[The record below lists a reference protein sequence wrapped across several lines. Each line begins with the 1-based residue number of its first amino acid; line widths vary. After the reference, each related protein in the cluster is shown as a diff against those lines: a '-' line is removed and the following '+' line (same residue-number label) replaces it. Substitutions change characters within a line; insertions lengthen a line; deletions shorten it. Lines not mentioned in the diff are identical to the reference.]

1 MSLVI
6 CSSAQDKYQSEGN
19 LVTTQGQLLP
29 VSMLAP
35 GMQNPAQFTNNIN
48 PVMTIPANSQVALK
62 DISFNKN
69 SVFKIGKDVS
79 LSVYVGE
86 LLRSRWGAKSMRGL
100 ADITCVPVPVPL
112 QPGTYNSGTF
122 ANMLEDMLNQYIS
135 YPDLMDNISV
145 VPATQQGTGS
155 TFGYVFKFEKGATSG
170 APPDR
175 SASITNVYA
184 DASYI
189 GNDAINQFTWTTGTK
204 TYLNTDAGTGFETN
218 RAIMTDMPISLNGG
232 EMTWDVTNCTGGWR
246 IGFIRPCTPKFAFP
260 RGFSNGPGVQEN
272 DSGFWDFVVEYA
284 TRTDGAFADT
294 ENTLR
299 IFHSVYVGN
308 RWTMREVEY
317 YNNVNID
324 FTPNLDSYWV
334 PGVDPVAG
342 TGEEHSPMYRST
354 ATTLTDLVT
363 DPLSVSVKIFGE
375 DIQVSVTRVATAT
388 PWDDPSIFVLTDSR
402 VCIAGNATEIAQ
414 TPTRNRFIKPLG
426 TSTHALYPKISLF
439 TNAESAVL
447 TTYTGITSDNY
458 EYPLDNVA
466 GAAGPGAGPVFP
478 ASPTG
483 TSTSGS
489 SIWGR
494 RMRNQSLK
502 NIMTIGID
510 KMDRQT
516 PYQSNSA
523 VAQKQYVGL
532 DGPTGAVP
540 PVRIGEGA
548 PFIPDTAVGTPNGS
562 VAYSVGL
569 ITIPSIENAKW
580 GSYEPGAQPNAW
592 GTEGSKGIYICGTS
606 DVSELLGFRN
616 TSVVLQSILGNQY
629 LYTNRPQLT
638 STAEPDNTLGAF
650 YGWHLASTSA
660 PLYSGGGAVYV
671 RCPTLNHKSY
681 NFGKGIPS
689 KIIASIPPESFNT
702 NTNSGQGFFAPSEM
716 TYLTLNNTEALHF
729 NDITIEIV
737 DKNEQIVDIFQGNT
751 TVTLHFK

>member
-6 CSSAQDKYQSEGN
+6 CSSAQDKYQSDGN
-19 LVTTQGQLLP
+19 LVTTQGQVLP
-29 VSMLAP
+29 VSLLAP

-48 PVMTIPANSQVALK
+48 PVMVIPANSEVALK

-69 SVFKIGKDVS
+69 SVFKIGNNVS
-79 LSVYVGE
+79 LSVWIGE

-100 ADITCVPVPVPL
+100 ADVTSVPIPVPL
-112 QPGTYNSGTF
+112 QPGTYNSSTF

-145 VPATQQGTGS
+145 VPATQSGTGS
-155 TFGYVFKFEKGATSG
+155 TFGYVFKFEKGSTSG
-170 APPDR
+170 TPADR

-184 DASYI
+184 DARS
-189 GNDAINQFTWTTGTK
+189 DVSPAINQFTWTTGTK
-204 TYLNTDAGTGFETN
+204 TYLNTDAGTGFDTN

-232 EMTWDVTNCTGGWR
+232 NMTWDVTNCTGGWR
-246 IGFIRPCTPKFAFP
+246 IGFTRPTTPRIPMP
-260 RGFSNGPGVQEN
+260 RGFSNATGVMEN
-272 DSGFWDFVVEYA
+272 VAGYYDFVVEYA

-308 RWTMREVEY
+308 NWTMREVEY
-317 YNNVNID
+317 YNND
-324 FTPNLDSYWV
+324 AAHFTPTLNSYL
-334 PGVDPVAG
+334 PAKAN
-342 TGEEHSPMYRST
+342 MYRTT
-354 ATTLTDLVT
+354 AATFTDLTAHPTSVT
-363 DPLSVSVKIFGE
+363 IKMFGE
-375 DIQVSVTRVATAT
+375 DSFVSLVVGGAETVM
-388 PWDDPSIFVLTDSR
+388 TDSR
-402 VCIAGNATEIAQ
+402 LCIAGNANVLAQ
-414 TPTRNRFIKPLG
+414 TPTRNLFIKPTG
-426 TSTHALYPKISLF
+426 SSTHALYPKISLF

-447 TTYTGITSDNY
+447 TSYTGITSDNY
-458 EYPLDNVA
+458 EYPLDEVA

-478 ASPTG
+478 VSPTG
-483 TSTSGS
+483 SQTSGS

-494 RMRNQSLK
+494 RVRNITLREIMR
-502 NIMTIGID
+502 IGID
-510 KMDRQT
+510 KMDKQT

-532 DGPTGAVP
+532 DGPTTVAPAV

-548 PFIPDTAVGTPNGS
+548 PFIPDPAVGAPNGS

-569 ITIPSIENAKW
+569 ITIPSIESASDRGRIGRNT
-580 GSYEPGAQPNAW
+580 W
-592 GTEGSKGIYICGTS
+592 GTDGAKGVYICGTT

-616 TSVVLQSILGNQY
+616 TSAVLQSIQGNQY

-638 STAEPDNTLGAF
+638 NTAEPEQTLGAF
-650 YGWHLASTSA
+650 YGWHVASTSA
-660 PLYSGGGAVYV
+660 PLYRGGGAVYL
-671 RCPTLNHKSY
+671 RCPTLTHKSY

-729 NDITIEIV
+729 NDITLEIV

-751 TVTLHFK
+751 TVTLHFRSSK